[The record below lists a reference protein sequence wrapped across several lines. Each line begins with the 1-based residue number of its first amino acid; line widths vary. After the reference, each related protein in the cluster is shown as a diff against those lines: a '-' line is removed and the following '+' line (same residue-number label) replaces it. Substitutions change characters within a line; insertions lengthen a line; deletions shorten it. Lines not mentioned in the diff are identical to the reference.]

1 MESLEFPF
9 SLRLARPFVTLFSEA
24 SRHNTLH
31 TPACQHSALTEMMM
45 SPEKMNVIL
54 QWLRAKDTVWDE
66 RMCAAAAADGELDVL
81 KWLRELGCP
90 WDETTS
96 KSAREGGHLEVL
108 QWAHTSGCP
117 WHLSVG
123 TNRVEVLGFKLEELE
138 AFPVP
143 VEVVVTH
150 ILGSDNLP
158 NPADLARLRAVNH
171 AMRDAVEAT
180 GREIKELNFESTV
193 ALGCLSVVQRLH
205 RQGRLE
211 KRVVCECA
219 AKYGHLEV
227 LQWARA
233 NGCPW
238 DSITCSWAAEGGHL
252 KVLQWAHT
260 NGCPWS
266 AGTCAYAA
274 EKGHLE
280 VLQWARAN
288 GCPCDIRT
296 RQFARG
302 DTLEWAIANGAP

>member
-1 MESLEFPF
+1 
-9 SLRLARPFVTLFSEA
+9 
-24 SRHNTLH
+24 
-31 TPACQHSALTEMMM
+31 M

-227 LQWARA
+227 LQWAHA

-238 DSITCSWAAEGGHL
+238 DEARARGRL
-252 KVLQWAHT
+252 R
-260 NGCPWS
+260 
-266 AGTCAYAA
+266 AGTSRCCSGRARTAA
-274 EKGHLE
+274 RGTSG
-280 VLQWARAN
+280 RASVRQRA
-288 GCPCDIRT
+288 GTSRCCSGRT
-296 RQFARG
+296 RTAARG
-302 DTLEWAIANGAP
+302 TRTCGVCG